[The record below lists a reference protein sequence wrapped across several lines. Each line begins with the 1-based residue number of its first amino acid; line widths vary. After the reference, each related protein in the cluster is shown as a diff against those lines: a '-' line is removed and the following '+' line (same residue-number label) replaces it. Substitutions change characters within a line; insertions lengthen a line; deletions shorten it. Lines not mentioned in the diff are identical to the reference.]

1 MLSIQMNIEDLL
13 KTNKQ
18 LPASR
23 RIILNLLVTANTI
36 DEQIAELLKTYELT
50 APQFNILRILR
61 GQNGKPA
68 NLSTLQERMV
78 NRMSNTTRL
87 VDKLIKK
94 NLAERVI
101 CKENRRK
108 VDITITKEALILLEK
123 LDPEITELEEQITNS
138 LSSQEVEF
146 LNTILNK
153 LRN

>member
-1 MLSIQMNIEDLL
+1 MNIEDFI

-23 RIILNLLVTANTI
+23 KIILNLLVTANTVE
-36 DEQIAELLKTYELT
+36 EQIAELLKTHELT
-50 APQFNILRILR
+50 APQFNVLRILR

-108 VDITITKEALILLEK
+108 VEITITEKALTLLEK
-123 LDPEITELEEQITNS
+123 IDPEITKLEDQITSDLS
-138 LSSQEVEF
+138 LQEIEF